1 VEAHQDDKRAFNKLS
16 RKSQLNFICNHL
28 AKQRLS
34 EEAIKQKG
42 GSQLF
47 LLDPIGIFI
56 GAAKLSSETGPLL
69 RFHAHQQ
76 LARSLFHQR

>member
-1 VEAHQDDKRAFNKLS
+1 MFSVHYYHVKAHQDDKTAFNKLS
-16 RKSQLNFICNHL
+16 RKSQLNCICDHL
-28 AKQRLS
+28 AKQHLS

-47 LLDPIGIFI
+47 PLEPIGIFI

-69 RFHAHQQ
+69 QFHAH
-76 LARSLFHQR
+76 